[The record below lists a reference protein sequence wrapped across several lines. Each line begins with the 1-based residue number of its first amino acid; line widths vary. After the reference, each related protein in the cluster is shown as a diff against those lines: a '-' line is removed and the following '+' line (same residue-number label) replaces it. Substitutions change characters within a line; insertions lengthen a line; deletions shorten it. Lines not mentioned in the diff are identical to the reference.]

1 MVNIEIISGAYGHRP
16 DGSAHPVTIERGQ
29 RCAVPEAEAERL
41 IALGV
46 ARMAAQSSSGAVAT
60 SADGL
65 NSNAPSVN
73 TPSEENGAEGEE
85 TAHLDPEQLKE
96 LTNDRLR
103 ELAEDMGINPG
114 KLKTKAQLIDAIT
127 AVEVA
132 PGEDAL
138 PVFGAE
144 APVV

>member
-1 MVNIEIISGAYGHRP
+1 MH
-16 DGSAHPVTIERGQ
+16 SASLAWRRRV
-29 RCAVPEAEAERL
+29 AVGLLQQAQTAS
-41 IALGV
+41 IAIPL
-46 ARMAAQSSSGAVAT
+46 AS
-60 SADGL
+60 
-65 NSNAPSVN
+65 
-73 TPSEENGAEGEE
+73 TPSEENGAEGKE

>member
-16 DGSAHPVTIERGQ
+16 DGSSHPVTIERGQ
-29 RCAVPEAEAERL
+29 CCEVPEAEAERL
-41 IALGV
+41 IALGI
-46 ARMAAQSSSGAVAT
+46 ARMAVQSGSGAVAT

-85 TAHLDPEQLKE
+85 TARIDPRQLKE
-96 LTNDRLR
+96 LTNDKLR
-103 ELAEDMGINPG
+103 ELAEDMGISTG

-132 PGEDAL
+132 PGEDVL

>member
-29 RCAVPEAEAERL
+29 CCEVPEAEAERL

-46 ARMAAQSSSGAVAT
+46 ARTAAQSVSGTVAT

-73 TPSEENGAEGEE
+73 TPSEENGAEGEK
-85 TAHLDPEQLKE
+85 TAYLEPEQLKE
-96 LTNDRLR
+96 LTNDKLR
-103 ELAEDMGINPG
+103 ELAEDMGISTG

-127 AVEVA
+127 AVAVA

-138 PVFGAE
+138 PVLGAE

>member
-29 RCAVPEAEAERL
+29 CCEVPEAEAERL
-41 IALGV
+41 ITLGV
-46 ARMAAQSSSGAVAT
+46 ARMIAQSVSGDVAT

-65 NSNAPSVN
+65 NGN
-73 TPSEENGAEGEE
+73 TPSVDIPSKENVAESEK
-85 TAHLDPEQLKE
+85 AVHLDPTQLKE

>member
-1 MVNIEIISGAYGHRP
+1 MGLLQQAQTAS
-16 DGSAHPVTIERGQ
+16 
-29 RCAVPEAEAERL
+29 
-41 IALGV
+41 IAIPL
-46 ARMAAQSSSGAVAT
+46 A
-60 SADGL
+60 
-65 NSNAPSVN
+65 VN
-73 TPSEENGAEGEE
+73 TPSEENGAEGKE

>member
-16 DGSAHPVTIERGQ
+16 DGSVHPVTIERGQ
-29 RCAVPEAEAERL
+29 CCEVPEAEAERL

-46 ARMAAQSSSGAVAT
+46 ARTAAQSGSGAVAT
-60 SADGL
+60 STDGL

-73 TPSEENGAEGEE
+73 THSEENGAEGEK
-85 TAHLDPEQLKE
+85 TAYLDPEQLKE
-96 LTNDRLR
+96 LTNDKLR
-103 ELAEDMGINPG
+103 ELAEDMGISTG
-114 KLKTKAQLIDAIT
+114 KLKTKTQLIDAIT

>member
-1 MVNIEIISGAYGHRP
+1 M
-16 DGSAHPVTIERGQ
+16 
-29 RCAVPEAEAERL
+29 
-41 IALGV
+41 IALGI
-46 ARMAAQSSSGAVAT
+46 ARMAVQSGSGAVAT

-65 NSNAPSVN
+65 NSNTTSVN
-73 TPSEENGAEGEE
+73 TPSEENGAEGKE